1 MILNKPIVTEKA
13 LINQQQGRYTFLV
26 ASKANKFQIA
36 IAFEQ
41 MFGIKPLRIN
51 TRRIKGKVKTNWQQR
66 RLIKKTDR
74 KIAVI
79 TLPKDKKIDILTI
92 KTKK

>member
-51 TRRIKGKVKTNWQQR
+51 TR
-66 RLIKKTDR
+66 
-74 KIAVI
+74 
-79 TLPKDKKIDILTI
+79 
-92 KTKK
+92 